1 MIRDTARGDV
11 RHVRPV
17 RFWGR
22 RRGVQNGTVL
32 VRLWRHYLDMR
43 KKTVKKDSNKAILA
57 RVKKELAAPRRA
69 LSVREDEA
77 HFAAAKR
84 SARK

>member
-1 MIRDTARGDV
+1 
-11 RHVRPV
+11 
-17 RFWGR
+17 
-22 RRGVQNGTVL
+22 
-32 VRLWRHYLDMR
+32 MR
-43 KKTVKKDSNKAILA
+43 KKTVKKDSNKATLA
-57 RVKKELAAPRRA
+57 RIKKELAAPRRA